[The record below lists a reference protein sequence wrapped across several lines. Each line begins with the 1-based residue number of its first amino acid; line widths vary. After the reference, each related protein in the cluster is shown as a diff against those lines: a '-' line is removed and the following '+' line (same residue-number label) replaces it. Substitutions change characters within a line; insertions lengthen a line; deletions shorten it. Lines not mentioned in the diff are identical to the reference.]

1 MTVYVI
7 IGDGYIGS
15 ILYSQM
21 YGGYFDKKV
30 KAQTR
35 LKQLAEMY
43 AAVDF
48 RIEKVEVSEYG
59 VTKQRRTRAREC
71 AC

>member
-7 IGDGYIGS
+7 IGEGYIGKTLAQQ
-15 ILYSQM
+15 IYD
-21 YGGYFDKKV
+21 GYFDET

-35 LKQLAEMY
+35 LKQLSDMY

-48 RIEKVEVSEYG
+48 RIEKVEVSE
-59 VTKQRRTRAREC
+59 
-71 AC
+71 